1 MSGCRFSF
9 YFWEHT
15 HRLPGLP
22 LPHPPVLNGQVETG
36 PSGLPCL
43 NCGNSTE
50 CGNGSKQHPW
60 IVTGSLSPERQLR
73 AFISVFYRI
82 ATPPRLHPHI
92 LSYSVVLSPSSSLS
106 HPIFTFVITSLPHR
120 RCYLHEIITRKK
132 RASKLEAKL
141 LLRSIGGQDHQN
153 QRHPTS
159 SWPRSSP

>member
-15 HRLPGLP
+15 HRLPGPP

-60 IVTGSLSPERQLR
+60 IVTGSLSQRDSSELSSRFFIESPLR
-73 AFISVFYRI
+73 PVSIPIFC
-82 ATPPRLHPHI
+82 HI
-92 LSYSVVLSPSSSLS
+92 LLFRPHLHLCLVPSSHSL
-106 HPIFTFVITSLPHR
+106 LHR
-120 RCYLHEIITRKK
+120 YHIAVAICTK
-132 RASKLEAKL
+132 
-141 LLRSIGGQDHQN
+141 
-153 QRHPTS
+153 
-159 SWPRSSP
+159 SSPEKNAQASSKQSYY